1 MTIILIIVGIWL
13 FFWFIGKVAEEM
25 GTNRA
30 TSQIS
35 QNQHYHTYGQQSQT
49 QGNAASS
56 SSIEALFPF
65 IDVYSYYALDDNRSW
80 TSEKVRYIK
89 HILSDDLTT
98 EWNRAL
104 LKERLKLNH
113 QRSLNELLHD
123 LRCYLSRAFDDE
135 QMAETKAVIM
145 ILCRMM
151 NADGVSEQ
159 RIKDKARYIASF
171 LGLPATELATIFNQL
186 FPNAQ
191 QQQSSSQQRERNS
204 QDSRNSNNN
213 DQSNRNQNNSNQNH
227 NKQNNGYQDNAD
239 HESNNS
245 SYNNKNSNNAAYEWA
260 CSVLGLEPDNVTPE
274 SVQKAYRSK
283 IKEYHPDKHQNL
295 PESIQQLLHEKTQEV
310 NEARDVLLLN
320 KIKVF
325 H

>member
-1 MTIILIIVGIWL
+1 MTIILIIVGVWL
-13 FFWFIGKVAEEM
+13 FFWFVGKVAEDM
-25 GTNRA
+25 GANRA
-30 TSQIS
+30 ASQVS
-35 QNQHYHTYGQQSQT
+35 QNQHYHTYGQQSQA
-49 QGNAASS
+49 QGNTASS

-89 HILSDDLTT
+89 HILSDDLTN

-104 LKERLKLNH
+104 LKERLKLNS
-113 QRSLNELLHD
+113 QRSQNELLHE

-151 NADGVSEQ
+151 KADGVSEQ

-171 LGLPATELATIFNQL
+171 LGLPATELVIIFDTL
-186 FPNAQ
+186 FPNTQ
-191 QQQSSSQQRERNS
+191 HQSNHSQQQRERSN

-213 DQSNRNQNNSNQNH
+213 DQSNRNQNNSNQNQ
-227 NKQNNGYQDNAD
+227 NKQNNGYQGNAYQ
-239 HESNNS
+239 ENNGNNYSKNS
-245 SYNNKNSNNAAYEWA
+245 SNATYEWA

-310 NEARDVLLLN
+310 NEARDVL
-320 KIKVF
+320 IK
-325 H
+325 

>member
-1 MTIILIIVGIWL
+1 MTIIFVILGIWL
-13 FFWFIGKVAEEM
+13 FFWFIGNVAEEM
-25 GTNRA
+25 GANRA
-30 TSQIS
+30 ASQIS
-35 QNQHYHTYGQQSQT
+35 QNQQYRSNGQQSQV
-49 QGNAASS
+49 QGNTPNP
-56 SSIEALFPF
+56 IEALFPF

-80 TSEKVRYIK
+80 TSAKVRYIK

-104 LKERLKLNH
+104 LKERLKLSH
-113 QRSLNELLHD
+113 QRSLNDLLHD
-123 LRCYLSRAFDDE
+123 LRCYLSRTFDHE
-135 QMAETKAVIM
+135 KVTETKAVIM

-151 NADGVSEQ
+151 DSDGVSKQ

-171 LGLPATELATIFNQL
+171 LGLPATELAIIFNQL

-191 QQQSSSQQRERNS
+191 QQQQSSSQQQRERS
-204 QDSRNSNNN
+204 HQDSRNSSNSEQN
-213 DQSNRNQNNSNQNH
+213 NRNQNNSNQSQ
-227 NKQNNGYQDNAD
+227 NKQNNGYQDSANKG
-239 HESNNS
+239 SNSS

-295 PESIQQLLHEKTQEV
+295 PETIQRLLHEKTMEV
-310 NEARDVLLLN
+310 NEARVMLLKL
-320 KIKVF
+320 KD
-325 H
+325 

>member
-1 MTIILIIVGIWL
+1 MTIILIIVGVWL
-13 FFWFIGKVAEEM
+13 FFWFVGKVAEEM
-25 GTNRA
+25 GANRA
-30 TSQIS
+30 VSQVS
-35 QNQHYHTYGQQSQT
+35 QNQHYHTYGQQSQP
-49 QGNAASS
+49 QANAASS

-89 HILSDDLTT
+89 HILSDDLTS
-98 EWNRAL
+98 EWNKAL
-104 LKERLKLNH
+104 LKERLKLNN

-123 LRCYLSRAFDDE
+123 LRSYLSRAFDDE
-135 QMAETKAVIM
+135 QMAETKAIII

-159 RIKDKARYIASF
+159 RIKDKARYIGSF
-171 LGLPATELATIFNQL
+171 LGLPATELVIIFDML
-186 FPNAQ
+186 FPNTQ
-191 QQQSSSQQRERNS
+191 HQSNHSQQQRERSN

-213 DQSNRNQNNSNQNH
+213 DQSNRNQNNSN
-227 NKQNNGYQDNAD
+227 
-239 HESNNS
+239 
-245 SYNNKNSNNAAYEWA
+245 NAAYEWA
-260 CSVLGLEPDNVTPE
+260 CSVLDLEPNNVTPE

-310 NEARDVLLLN
+310 NEARDLLLKLKN
-320 KIKVF
+320 CLET
-325 H
+325 